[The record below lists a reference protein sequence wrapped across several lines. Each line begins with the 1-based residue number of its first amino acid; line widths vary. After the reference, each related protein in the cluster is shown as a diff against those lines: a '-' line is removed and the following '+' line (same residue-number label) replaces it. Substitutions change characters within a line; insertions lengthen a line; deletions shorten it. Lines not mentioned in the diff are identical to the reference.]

1 MVILFLDFFICCSWR
16 YLLYIFR
23 FRSNFNFSFR
33 PPLAEV
39 IREEFVQRIPS
50 GIFTTNPCR
59 IQYGT
64 KEIVVLREDILT
76 KMCRN
81 AINFPSDDIPQ
92 QVCQVLTSLNYKL
105 LNFSCFLVCKNV
117 DIAGTLVSSSWGDLP
132 CLLAIRSCTVSVSLT
147 WCGGRWWSSWR
158 IHSPKY
164 GLRHF

>member
-1 MVILFLDFFICCSWR
+1 
-16 YLLYIFR
+16 
-23 FRSNFNFSFR
+23 
-33 PPLAEV
+33 V
-39 IREEFVQRIPS
+39 IRAEFVQRIPS

-92 QVCQVLTSLNYKL
+92 QVCQVFANLNYKL
-105 LNFSCFLVCKNV
+105 LNFPVFLVCENV

-147 WCGGRWWSSWR
+147 
-158 IHSPKY
+158 
-164 GLRHF
+164 